1 MSSRTAVSRRIQ
13 KNRLSVER
21 SDHWRK
27 WNSTVAEELEKFLP
41 AVAEGFVKFLSAV
54 AEGFTELTSVV
65 AGETTIFPS
74 AVAAGE
80 AISHLTR
87 DPSDRRRRRKI

>member
-1 MSSRTAVSRRIQ
+1 MAKCEQS
-13 KNRLSVER
+13 K
-21 SDHWRK
+21 
-27 WNSTVAEELEKFLP
+27 ELDKFLP
-41 AVAEGFVKFLSAV
+41 TVAEGFVKFLSAV

-74 AVAAGE
+74 AVADDE
-80 AISHLTR
+80 AISHPTR